1 MSLVI
6 IISLIVFLF
15 IISIIY
21 YVINK
26 KINNQ
31 IQIEEENIKKVGSE
45 IKYVNSELNISN
57 SVNKLNFNN
66 ISSRFYLDSNNY
78 NNNILSLKNYV
89 DTNNNTI
96 NSNINY
102 QETSLNDLSSY
113 AYGLSNSFNGNNIYA
128 TNYKFSSNSS
138 YGFDSNSINTNI
150 GNLNTLNLSNNSI
163 YTSSNKLNIDVKG
176 DYLAFKTGSGLS
188 ASFIHDAYG
197 NTILNKGQLI
207 VNNNNLT
214 VLSTSNGTSNGG
226 VFYSTG
232 LGYSSSPTDVSG
244 ITLDNS
250 NNFIIYSLN
259 RSVNVNGAMYTS
271 NNDVVFAGKIIG
283 NEINLPNN
291 QKLCI
296 GKNCLTNTVDSLM
309 TNKFNA
315 NSLCTN
321 NACWSNYNGKL
332 FTTSPIAFSNS
343 MSLSGSINMN
353 NAGSICLSNL
363 CINYNDLK
371 ILRSNAKI

>member
-1 MSLVI
+1 MSLLI

-15 IISIIY
+15 TISIVY

-26 KINNQ
+26 KIH
-31 IQIEEENIKKVGSE
+31 IERENINKVGST

-66 ISSRFYLDSNNY
+66 ISSRLYLDSNNY

-96 NSNINY
+96 KSNINY
-102 QETSLNDLSSY
+102 QETNLNDLSTY
-113 AYGLSNSFNGNNIYA
+113 TYGLSNTFNGKDIYA
-128 TNYKFSSNSS
+128 INYKFSSNSP

-150 GNLNTLNLSNNSI
+150 GNLNKLNLSNNSI
-163 YTSSNKLNIDVKG
+163 YTSSNKLNIDING

-207 VNNNNLT
+207 VNNNNLV
-214 VLSTSNGTSNGG
+214 VLSASNDASNGG
-226 VFYSTG
+226 VFYSRG
-232 LGYSSSPTDVSG
+232 LGYSSSPTDISG
-244 ITLDNS
+244 ITVDNS

-296 GKNCLTNTVDSLM
+296 GNNCLTNTVDSLM
-309 TNKFNA
+309 TDKFNA

-321 NACWSNYNGKL
+321 NVCWSNYDGKL
-332 FTTSPIAFSNS
+332 FTTSPISFSNN

-371 ILRSNAKI
+371 ILKSNANI